1 MLTEDYRVRLEAFE
15 GPMDLL
21 LFLIRKAEVDIHDI
35 PIARITDQYLEFLR
49 GIERV
54 DIDLAGEFLVTAATL
69 TEIKARVLAPGARRS
84 QALAAGDAG
93 PAEDPRA
100 DLVRQL
106 LAYKQFRDAAGALE
120 ERQQRW
126 SGRFPAGACG
136 IDGESLREAIDETA
150 EVEIEDIDLVVL
162 ARAFSRIMESV
173 NFERLGDHKV
183 TYDDTPIELHAADVL
198 DHIERAGAPAGVG
211 GPGGLELTRVFSGR
225 TRSEMIGLFL
235 AVLDLVRRRLVAVA
249 QDGERVL
256 LSRRDPDEEAPA
268 HPEQAGADNHA
279 RT

>member
-21 LFLIRKAEVDIHDI
+21 LFLIRKAEVDVHDI
-35 PIARITDQYLEFLR
+35 PVARITDQYLEFLK
-49 GIERV
+49 GIDRI
-54 DIDLAGEFLVTAATL
+54 DIDLAGEFLVLAATL
-69 TEIKARVLAPGARRS
+69 TEIKARMLAPAPTHARH
-84 QALAAGDAG
+84 AAIPDAG
-93 PAEDPRA
+93 PGEDPRA

-106 LAYKQFRDAAGALE
+106 LAYKQYKDAAAALE
-120 ERQQRW
+120 DRQREW

-136 IDGESLREAIDETA
+136 IDGDRLREAGEEPGIDSDDL
-150 EVEIEDIDLVVL
+150 DIVIL
-162 ARAFSRIMESV
+162 AQAFSRIMESV

-198 DHIERAGAPAGVG
+198 DHVKRAAEEPGGAGR
-211 GPGGLELTRVFSGR
+211 GLELRRVFGGR

-249 QDGERVL
+249 QDGEQVY
-256 LSRRDPDEEAPA
+256 LSARDPDADVPAESGGAPPPPA
-268 HPEQAGADNHA
+268 TIE
-279 RT
+279 